1 MRRWQVGIG
10 VVLFIGIWVILGLQV
25 ADTATTILP
34 VAESC
39 FQTAVG
45 PVSSG
50 SVNMYVPGTTM
61 AKITWQNSSQTVANT
76 QPIQLDANGC
86 AIIYGVGSY
95 RQQLFTGPVVGGLT
109 TGNLVFDLTTTDTSA
124 YNSWFYAGSATGT
137 VNSISLAD
145 SGFSGASG
153 TNIQFI
159 PIGQNTGPVQI
170 TITGITPTVTASLY
184 KDTSTGPVALTGGE
198 MAANNIS
205 NIVYD
210 SVAGIFHLQNPL
222 QSASTTV
229 GVPVSGEISCTG
241 FTAPSG
247 FLFESGQAVAR
258 SAYPTLL
265 ASYTS
270 IQSGTTTV
278 SSPFITGMNS
288 TAGFT
293 IGMPIESSNFT
304 SGTTIA
310 GIVSGTE
317 LQASNNANA
326 SGTVT
331 VTVFA
336 YGDGDGAT
344 TFNLAD
350 RRGVT
355 LVGVDNM
362 NGTARGLLT
371 QAYTTASP
379 DGLAANLTN
388 PSSAGGG
395 GITINQSV
403 LPNLSFPV
411 SGITLTNGTTSQT
424 ICNAAGSGCTG
435 GSTPALYE
443 TSVASG
449 PTTGTG
455 LVTTAVSVSAQGHAS
470 SGGSSAAFSSIQPGT
485 TTNWCVRVQ

>member
-362 NGTARGLLT
+362 NGTARGLLNPT
-371 QAYTTASP
+371 YTTASP
-379 DGLAANLTN
+379 DGLSANLRN
-388 PSSAGGG
+388 PAGIGG
-395 GITINQSV
+395 GIQITQAN
-403 LPNLSFPV
+403 LPPLSFPV
-411 SGITLTNGTTSQT
+411 SGTTLTNGTTSQT

-443 TSVASG
+443 SSVASA
-449 PTTGTG
+449 PSTGTG
-455 LVTTAVSVSAQGHAS
+455 LVTTNVSVNAQGFAS
-470 SGGSSAAFSSIQPGT
+470 SGGSQTAFSVIQPGT